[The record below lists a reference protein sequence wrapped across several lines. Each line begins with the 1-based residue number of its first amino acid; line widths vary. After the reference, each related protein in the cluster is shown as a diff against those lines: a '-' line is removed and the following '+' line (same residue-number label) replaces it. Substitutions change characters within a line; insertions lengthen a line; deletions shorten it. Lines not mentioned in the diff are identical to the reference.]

1 MCGDHKKFKN
11 ASVFSLLFEGI
22 PIYYYG
28 GEQFFNGGADP
39 NNREVLWGHYDTS
52 SEMYVAL
59 AAANKVRKKNRCG
72 HKQSFRDML
81 MMCSMRSQ
89 EGTF

>member
-59 AAANKVRKKNRCG
+59 AAANKVRKEAEERGRRG
-72 HKQSFRDML
+72 HRGKRRGAL
-81 MMCSMRSQ
+81 ITA
-89 EGTF
+89 G